1 MQRLR
6 TGLPNLQSAESCCL
20 IYFGQVPAPE
30 SWQSLP
36 VSGAESF
43 RRSVR
48 FFSLPCFPSVV
59 VIYLTW
65 TNLLNFYSG
74 TP

>member
-1 MQRLR
+1 MKRLR
-6 TGLPNLQSAESCCL
+6 AGLPNLQSDESCCL

-48 FFSLPCFPSVV
+48 FFSLPFSRRGV